1 MRLRYYPETDSAY
14 VEFSKSPGTE
24 TREVAD
30 GLNVDLGAD
39 GQLIGLEIER
49 ASKHLEPSAIQA
61 YMTRDRK
68 VASAPG
74 VSNSAAPRQE

>member
-30 GLNVDLGAD
+30 GLNVDLGTD
-39 GQLIGLEIER
+39 GQLIGLEIEC
-49 ASKHLEPSAIQA
+49 ASKHLEPSVIRA
-61 YMTRDRK
+61 YVTRDQK
-68 VASAPG
+68 VAPTPG
-74 VSNSAAPRQE
+74 VSNLTVPIQE